1 MLINPAVIALIAAS
15 FLVGVFTLYACGVG
29 LRIIWQWD
37 LDSAGED
44 QLQLERKTY
53 LVSSILSHVM
63 AIELVSLF
71 LFIAVVNQL
80 HTFFTGAMCAAGVLN
95 VNPYGHLT
103 LAARTASFLCCGV
116 WLVVNHVDGRAHDF
130 PLIRFK
136 YVCLL
141 GIGLLLV
148 VEGILQVRFLAGL
161 DPQILTSCCGTIFG
175 EGSRGVAAGVAHL
188 PASVAAGNFY
198 FAMLLTLAAG
208 AWFTRTGQH
217 DWLYGLLSVA
227 VFPLSLGALI
237 SLFCL
242 YVYEMPTHHCP
253 FCMLQKEYHF
263 VGYFLYAFLL
273 VGAIA
278 GASIGVIGRFR
289 TRVSLAGM
297 IPQIQ
302 KRLCWVSMLGYG
314 LFTLRVTY
322 PIVFSEFSLTGY

>member
-1 MLINPAVIALIAAS
+1 MLFNPAVIALIAAS
-15 FLVGVFTLYACGVG
+15 LLVGGFTLYACGVG
-29 LRIIWQWD
+29 LRILWQWN
-37 LDSAGED
+37 LGSAGEK

-53 LVSSILSHVM
+53 LVSSILSHVL

-71 LFIAVVNQL
+71 LFIAVVNQM

-95 VNPYGHLT
+95 VNPFGFLT

-116 WLVVNHVDGRAHDF
+116 WLVINHVDARACDY

-136 YVCLL
+136 YAFLL

-148 VEGILQVRFLAGL
+148 VEGVLQVKFLAGL

-175 EGSRGVAAGVAHL
+175 ETSRSVAAGMAHL
-188 PASVAAGNFY
+188 PAPAAAANFY
-198 FAMLLTLAAG
+198 LGMGMTLAAG
-208 AWFTRTGQH
+208 AWFARTGRH

-227 VFPLSLGALI
+227 VFPLSLAALV
-237 SLFCL
+237 SVFCL
-242 YVYEMPTHHCP
+242 YVYELPTHHCP

-278 GASIGVIGRFR
+278 GASIGIIGRFR
-289 TRVSLAGM
+289 KQASLAGLV
-297 IPQIQ
+297 PQIQ
-302 KRLCWVSMLGYG
+302 RRLCWVSVLGYG
-314 LFTLRVTY
+314 LFMLRVTY
-322 PIVFSEFSLTGY
+322 PLVFSDFKITGY

>member
-1 MLINPAVIALIAAS
+1 MLMNPSVIALIAAS
-15 FLVGVFTLYACGVG
+15 LLVVGFTLYACGLGV
-29 LRIIWQWD
+29 RILWQWN
-37 LDSAGED
+37 LDSAGEG
-44 QLQLERKTY
+44 QLRLERKTY
-53 LVSSILSHVM
+53 LVSSILSHVL

-95 VNPYGHLT
+95 ANPYGYLT
-103 LAARTASFLCCGV
+103 LAVRTASFLCCGV
-116 WLVVNHVDGRAHDF
+116 WLVVNHVDTRACDY

-136 YVCLL
+136 YACLL

-148 VEGILQVRFLAGL
+148 VEGVLQVMFLTGL

-175 EGSRGVAAGVAHL
+175 EGSRGVAAGMAHL
-188 PASVAAGNFY
+188 PGPAAAGYFY
-198 FAMLLTLAAG
+198 LGMGLTLGAG
-208 AWFTRTGQH
+208 AWFTRTGRH

-227 VFPLSLGALI
+227 VFPLSLAALI
-237 SLFCL
+237 SFFCL
-242 YVYEMPTHHCP
+242 YVYELPTHHCP

-278 GASIGVIGRFR
+278 GASIGIIGRFR
-289 TRVSLAGM
+289 KNVSLAGLV
-297 IPQIQ
+297 PQIQ
-302 KRLCWVSMLGYG
+302 KRLCWASLLGYG

-322 PIVFSEFSLTGY
+322 PIVFSDFKLTGY